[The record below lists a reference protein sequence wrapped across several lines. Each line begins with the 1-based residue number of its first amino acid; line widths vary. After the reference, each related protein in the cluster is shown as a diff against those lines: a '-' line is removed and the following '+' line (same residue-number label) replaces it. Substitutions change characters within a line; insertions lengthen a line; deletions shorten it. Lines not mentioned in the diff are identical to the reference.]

1 MTAHANI
8 IVSGLV
14 QGVGYR
20 YFVARNAGALS
31 LSGSAVNLA
40 NGEVEVHAQ
49 GEKGMIEELIRAL
62 RIGPRAAQVRKLTI
76 EWLPVDPKMA
86 GFHLG

>member
-1 MTAHANI
+1 MG
-8 IVSGLV
+8 S
-14 QGVGYR
+14 R

-62 RIGPRAAQVRKLTI
+62 RIRP
-76 EWLPVDPKMA
+76 A
-86 GFHLG
+86 GGASA